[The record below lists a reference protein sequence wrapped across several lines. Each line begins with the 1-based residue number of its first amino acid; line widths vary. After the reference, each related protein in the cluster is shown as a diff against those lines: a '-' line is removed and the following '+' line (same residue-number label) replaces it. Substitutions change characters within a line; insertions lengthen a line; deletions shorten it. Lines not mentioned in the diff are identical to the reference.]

1 MTVNTEL
8 GFNPTLLVSM
18 IEISGEFR
26 VRCSIG
32 DCPGL
37 EDINKD
43 RETKAKRYLQ
53 DCKAVIVVEEI
64 TRAGDSK
71 FLKRF
76 LKDCREDRPDQRIIV
91 VLSKGDTGLDRV
103 DLMNTSFNEHETAN
117 LNWLGKGREDVE
129 REYDNYRPMQ
139 FKERVRCACEIAYI
153 DLEEREIRAGERSRR
168 IEDLLKSRY
177 AGMFDNLIVRT
188 TCEHDY
194 MRHIQGY
201 CRFTIH
207 DLPLSV
213 EPTQIPNLV
222 EDLADIANERVKDDL
237 IRLHKETLPELFA
250 SIKLLGITT
259 SIVAR
264 ARPRFDFHKYEEV
277 FMALLQA
284 MFDTIEEKEIRPIE
298 AAIQG
303 AIPSWRRE
311 ARGCF
316 YEWQNLRYQ
325 SVRCFLNKQGN
336 HHVKEKLK
344 SRRSTDPKPSWN
356 KELLCP
362 IRKTMNPL
370 FEELWKSVTTAM
382 NILASNLAENVDDF
396 LRELDEATKYLG
408 NEIFTAN
415 LQHRR
420 PQLNNMFKKQLYLIA
435 TIRSFRGRFTGD
447 LNDYYFPDAMG
458 EHYMAALQ
466 AEAES
471 GTRPGSLWHRGCEH
485 WKTEC
490 AAPIVLISVF

>member
-1 MTVNTEL
+1 
-8 GFNPTLLVSM
+8 M

-76 LKDCREDRPDQRIIV
+76 LKDCRENRPDQRIIV

-117 LNWLGKGREDVE
+117 LNWLGKRREDVE

-139 FKERVRCACEIAYI
+139 FKERARCACEIAYI

-213 EPTQIPNLV
+213 EPTQIPSLV

-237 IRLHKETLPELFA
+237 IRLHKETLPELFT

-264 ARPRFDFHKYEEV
+264 ARPRFDFYKYEEV

-284 MFDTIEEKEIRPIE
+284 MFDTIEEKEIRPI
-298 AAIQG
+298 
-303 AIPSWRRE
+303 
-311 ARGCF
+311 
-316 YEWQNLRYQ
+316 
-325 SVRCFLNKQGN
+325 
-336 HHVKEKLK
+336 
-344 SRRSTDPKPSWN
+344 
-356 KELLCP
+356 
-362 IRKTMNPL
+362 
-370 FEELWKSVTTAM
+370 
-382 NILASNLAENVDDF
+382 
-396 LRELDEATKYLG
+396 
-408 NEIFTAN
+408 
-415 LQHRR
+415 
-420 PQLNNMFKKQLYLIA
+420 
-435 TIRSFRGRFTGD
+435 
-447 LNDYYFPDAMG
+447 
-458 EHYMAALQ
+458 
-466 AEAES
+466 
-471 GTRPGSLWHRGCEH
+471 
-485 WKTEC
+485 
-490 AAPIVLISVF
+490 